1 VTSSEEVARKM
12 PNIKSA
18 EKRVRT
24 SSLRQERN
32 KADRTLLKTN
42 LKKFDIAVAGGNREE
57 ADGAYKV
64 AVRTVDRSVSKGI
77 IHKNKAA
84 RKKSQL
90 ASAMNNL

>member
-1 VTSSEEVARKM
+1 M